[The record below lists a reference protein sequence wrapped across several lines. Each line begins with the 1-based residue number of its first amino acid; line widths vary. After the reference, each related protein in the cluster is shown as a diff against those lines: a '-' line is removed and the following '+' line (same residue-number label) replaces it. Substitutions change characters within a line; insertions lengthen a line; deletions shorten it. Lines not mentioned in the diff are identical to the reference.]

1 MRVAR
6 RFLVELGR
14 SIHTIGEMVLYGL
27 NVTKLLRKKTRMS
40 TMLSP
45 TVPVSPQVTLT
56 ARQRACLEQI
66 ARRQTSPQ
74 RLVRRAKILLAMD
87 AGANH
92 CQMARQMHLNRGTV
106 RAWCQ
111 RWLALTPKLEQAEM
125 AELSDK
131 ALTTMLEE
139 VLTDHPRSGTPATF
153 TPEQIVQI
161 VAVAC
166 EPPEESG
173 RPIRHWT
180 PREVAE
186 EVRQRGIVDAIS
198 TRSVGRFLKSGRFK
212 AASGRVLAQREAR

>member
-1 MRVAR
+1 MIA
-6 RFLVELGR
+6 
-14 SIHTIGEMVLYGL
+14 
-27 NVTKLLRKKTRMS
+27 
-40 TMLSP
+40 P

-66 ARRQTSPQ
+66 ARRQTNPQ

-92 CQMARQMHLNRGTV
+92 CQIARQMHLNRGTV
-106 RAWCQ
+106 HAWCQ
-111 RWLALTPKLEQAEM
+111 RWLTFTPKLEQAEL
-125 AELSDK
+125 AGLSEK
-131 ALTTMLEE
+131 ALTTMIEE
-139 VLTDHPRSGTPATF
+139 VLTDKLRLGAPATF
-153 TPEQIVQI
+153 TAEQIVQI

-173 RPIRHWT
+173 RPISHWP

-186 EVRQRGIVDAIS
+186 EVRQRGIVEAIR
-198 TRSVGRFLKSGRFK
+198 TRSVGRFVKSGRCE

>member
-1 MRVAR
+1 
-6 RFLVELGR
+6 
-14 SIHTIGEMVLYGL
+14 
-27 NVTKLLRKKTRMS
+27 MS
-40 TMLSP
+40 TMISP

-74 RLVRRAKILLAMD
+74 RLVRRAKILLAME

-92 CQMARQMHLNRGTV
+92 CQIARQMHLNRGTV

-111 RWLALTPKLEQAEM
+111 RWLAFSPKLEQAEM
-125 AELSDK
+125 AGLSDK
-131 ALTTMLEE
+131 ALTTTIEE
-139 VLTDHPRSGTPATF
+139 VLTDKLRLGAPATF
-153 TPEQIVQI
+153 TAEQIVQI

-173 RPIRHWT
+173 RPLSHWT

-186 EVRQRGIVDAIS
+186 EVRTRGMVNAIS
-198 TRSVGRFLKSGRFK
+198 TRSVGRFLQSGRCE